1 MTVFYVAGYV
11 NGGRGKFFME
21 RVVLMIEAGE
31 NYFGAGCF
39 GRGDSFLCNGL
50 CQWRQVK
57 VFYGAGGVVDRS
69 R

>member
-1 MTVFYVAGYV
+1 MGL
-11 NGGRGKFFME
+11 
-21 RVVLMIEAGE
+21 VVLLIEAGE

-39 GRGDSFLCNGL
+39 GRGDSFLCSGL